1 MEHRVVVTGVGA
13 VTPLGPDAERTW
25 EGMTAGRSGV
35 GPVTLFETADLEVRF
50 GAEVRDFDP
59 EPIVGKK
66 EVRRT
71 DRFVQFAI
79 VAAAEAVENARLEVT
94 AEVAPDVGVFIGSGI
109 GGISTLQD
117 QIEVMLTRGPSKVS
131 PFLVTMMEPDMAS
144 GQVSIRFGLK
154 GPNYATVSACSSG
167 ADAIGSAYETIRRGD
182 ALAMLAGGAEAGI
195 TRIGLAGFAAARA
208 LSERN
213 DDPTHASRPFDK
225 DRDGFVMGEGAGI
238 LVLEELEFARARGAS
253 ILAEVIG
260 YGATADAFHITQ
272 PAEHGEGAGRAMAR
286 AIQKAQIDPGE
297 IDYINAHGT
306 STQFNDR
313 LETEAIRTAMGEHAY
328 RVAISST
335 KSMTGHLLG
344 AAGAV
349 EAIASVLTI
358 RDGIVPPTINYRTP
372 DPDCDLDYTP
382 NEARRSAITTVMSN
396 SFGFGGHNSALI
408 FRRYKPN
415 SQS

>member
-13 VTPLGPDAERTW
+13 VTPLGMDVERTW
-25 EGMTAGRSGV
+25 EGMIAGRSGV

-59 EPIVGKK
+59 EPIVGRK

-79 VAAAEAVENARLEVT
+79 VAAAEALENAKLEVT
-94 AEVAPDVGVFIGSGI
+94 PEIAPDIGVLVGSGI
-109 GGISTLQD
+109 GGITTLQD

-144 GQVSIRFGLK
+144 GQVSIRYGLK

-182 ALAMLAGGAEAGI
+182 ALAMLSGGAEAGI

-213 DDPTHASRPFDK
+213 DDPGRASRPFDK

-238 LVLEELEFARARGAS
+238 LVLEQLEFAKARGAR

-272 PAEHGEGAGRAMAR
+272 PAEHGEGAARAMSR
-286 AIQKAQIDPGE
+286 AIQKAQIDPGD

-313 LETEAIRTAMGEHAY
+313 LETEAIKTALGEHAY

-349 EAIASVLTI
+349 EAIASVLAI
-358 RDGIVPPTINYRTP
+358 RDGIIPPTINYQTP

-382 NEARRSAITTVMSN
+382 NETRRAPVNTVMSN

-408 FRRYKPN
+408 FRRYEPN
-415 SQS
+415 GQS

>member
-25 EGMTAGRSGV
+25 EGLTAGRSGV

-59 EPIVGKK
+59 EPIVGRK

-94 AEVAPDVGVFIGSGI
+94 AEVAPDIGVFIGSGI

-195 TRIGLAGFAAARA
+195 TRIGLAGFATARA

-213 DDPTHASRPFDK
+213 DDPAHASRPFDK
-225 DRDGFVMGEGAGI
+225 DRDGFIMGEGAGI

-272 PAEHGEGAGRAMAR
+272 PAEHGEGAARAMAR
-286 AIQKAQIDPGE
+286 AIQKAQIDPGD

-313 LETEAIRTAMGEHAY
+313 LETEAIKTALGEHAY

-358 RDGIVPPTINYRTP
+358 RDSIVPPTINYRTP

-408 FRRYKPN
+408 FRRYEPN
-415 SQS
+415 GRS

>member
-25 EGMTAGRSGV
+25 QGMTAGRSGV

-59 EPIVGKK
+59 EPIVGRK
-66 EVRRT
+66 EARRT

-272 PAEHGEGAGRAMAR
+272 PADHGEGAGRAMAR
-286 AIQKAQIDPGE
+286 AIQKAQLDPGD

-313 LETEAIRTAMGEHAY
+313 LETEAIKTAMGEHAY

>member
-59 EPIVGKK
+59 EPIVGRK

-286 AIQKAQIDPGE
+286 AIQKAQIDPGD

-313 LETEAIRTAMGEHAY
+313 LETEAIKTAMGEHAY

>member
-25 EGMTAGRSGV
+25 QGMTAGRSGV

-59 EPIVGKK
+59 EPIVGRK
-66 EVRRT
+66 EARRT

-272 PAEHGEGAGRAMAR
+272 PADHGEGAGRAMAR
-286 AIQKAQIDPGE
+286 AIQKAQIDPGD

-313 LETEAIRTAMGEHAY
+313 LETEAIKTAMGEHAY